1 VPHIARLAHGAR
13 QAGVPVIHALATTR
27 ADGYAEP
34 RNAPLYLMAARAGKP
49 LLAGTPAAQVI
60 AEIGLDDRDL
70 VVSRAGGLGPMY
82 DTGLESL
89 LRRLGIRTV
98 VVAGVSVNVAI
109 LDLVLDCVNA
119 GFEVVVPRDAVAGVP
134 PGYAE
139 AVIDNTL
146 RLLARVER
154 TDDVLA
160 GWARA

>member
-1 VPHIARLAHGAR
+1 
-13 QAGVPVIHALATTR
+13 
-27 ADGYAEP
+27 
-34 RNAPLYLMAARAGKP
+34 MAARAGRP
-49 LLAGTPAAQVI
+49 LRAGTPAAEVLD
-60 AEIGLDDRDL
+60 EIGLDERDL
-70 VVSRAGGLGPMY
+70 AVTRPGGLGPMY
-82 DTGLESL
+82 DTGLELL
-89 LRRLGIRTV
+89 LRRLGVATV

-134 PGYAE
+134 PEYAE

-160 GWARA
+160 RWAAAAGSGAEPT